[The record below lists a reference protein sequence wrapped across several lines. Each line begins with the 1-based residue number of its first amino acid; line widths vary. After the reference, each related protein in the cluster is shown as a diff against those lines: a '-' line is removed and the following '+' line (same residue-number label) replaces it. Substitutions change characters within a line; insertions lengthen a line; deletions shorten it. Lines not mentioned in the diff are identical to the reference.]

1 MHSISQG
8 FGSRSFAA
16 GKIIASLMAMS
27 IVGFGCAPL
36 DEDVTAEE
44 LDAEEQAAGT
54 TYKVG
59 PTRTYKTIGEVAS
72 KLAPGDVVEV
82 DGNATYSG
90 NIRIT
95 KGGTSTAKIT
105 IRGVRVNGKRPVL
118 QGGTN
123 TIEVN
128 ANHVV
133 LEGFDVTGGSARC
146 IFHHGHDVTIRDT
159 VVHDCAAHGILGADS
174 DSGSLTLE
182 YVEVYRCGSG
192 TQKHPIYIATD
203 ETAYPGA
210 VFRMQHS
217 YVHDAIG
224 GNAVKTRAE
233 RNEIYYNWIEG
244 GLYKE
249 LELIGPDGQDPDL
262 AREDSDVVGN
272 VFRKTHTQYAVR
284 VGGDGTG
291 DTNGRY
297 RFVNNTFL
305 LMQGSSAAIHL
316 FDGIESIELHNNIF
330 YRVGG
335 GTVQVLRDTEAKWA
349 TGSPLVKG
357 VNNAVPTGTTVPSGF
372 KGTLALSDSDFGF
385 ANVGQRDVTLRS
397 TSKLLNAGVSS
408 TSGIS
413 GREFPSPLAM
423 PLFHPPK
430 GAVAAYGGALQRTA
444 VGAVDIG
451 AFEFGS
457 GTTTSGTTTPTT
469 TTPTAPT
476 TTTPTEPTTP
486 APTSCSAVDAGEWVN
501 APLTTQWG
509 TFTATWDVTPSAS
522 NIDGVIGLSSGAA
535 DQWTELAAI
544 VIFDEQG
551 NVRVRNGSRYQAAT
565 TFPYSAGKT
574 YTVRMVVEPGSRLYS
589 VYIRPQNGTEVQLA
603 NRYAFRTEQASIRSI
618 NNWAMTQTVEGAGL
632 SACNFSIK

>member
-16 GKIIASLMAMS
+16 GKFIASLVAMS

-54 TYKVG
+54 TYQVG
-59 PTRTYKTIGEVAS
+59 PSRSYKTIGDVADRL
-72 KLAPGDVVEV
+72 KPGDVVEV

-95 KGGTSTAKIT
+95 KWGTPSAKIT
-105 IRGVRVNGKRPVL
+105 IRGKRVSGKRPVL
-118 QGGTN
+118 KGGTN
-123 TIEVN
+123 TIELN

-133 LEGFDVTGGSARC
+133 LEGFDVTGGTSRC
-146 IFHHGHDVTIRDT
+146 VFHHGHDVTIRDT
-159 VVHDCAAHGILGADS
+159 VVHDCPAHGILGADS

-182 YVEVYRCGSG
+182 YVEVYKCGLG
-192 TQKHPIYIATD
+192 TQKHPIYMATD

-217 YVHDAIG
+217 YVHDANG
-224 GNAVKTRAE
+224 GNAVKSRAE
-233 RNEIYYNWIEG
+233 RNEIYHNWIEG
-244 GLYKE
+244 GLYKD
-249 LELIGPDGQDPDL
+249 LELIGPDGQDPGL

-272 VFRKTHTQYAVR
+272 VFRKTHTQYVVR

-305 LMQGSSAAIHL
+305 LMAGSNAAIHL
-316 FDGIESIELHNNIF
+316 FDGIESIELHNNVF
-330 YRVGG
+330 HRVGG
-335 GTVQVLRDTEAKWA
+335 GSVQVFRDDASWT

-372 KGTLALSDSDFGF
+372 TGTLVVADPGF
-385 ANVGQRDVTLRS
+385 TSIANRDVSLLASSPLR
-397 TSKLLNAGVSS
+397 NAGVGQ

-413 GREFPSPLAM
+413 GRAFPSPLAM

-430 GAVAAYGGALQRTA
+430 GTIASLGGALRRTA

-457 GTTTSGTTTPTT
+457 GTT
-469 TTPTAPT
+469 APQPSEP
-476 TTTPTEPTTP
+476 TPTEPTPSEPSEPTTPGP
-486 APTSCSAVDAGEWVN
+486 APSCPTVDAGEWVN
-501 APLTTQWG
+501 TPLTTQWG
-509 TFTATWDVTPSAS
+509 TFTATWDVTPSAAK
-522 NIDGVIGLSSGAA
+522 IDGVVGLSSGAA

-551 NVRVRNGSRYQAAT
+551 NVRARNGSRYEAAKV
-565 TFPYSAGKT
+565 FPYSAGTT
-574 YTVRMVVEPGSRLYS
+574 YTVRMVVETASKRYS
-589 VYIRPQNGTEVQLA
+589 VFIKPQNGAEVQLA
-603 NRYAFRTEQASIRSI
+603 NRFAFRTEQAQIRSL
-618 NNWAMTQTVEGAGL
+618 NNWAITQTVGSASL
-632 SACNFSIK
+632 AACNFSMK

>member
-16 GKIIASLMAMS
+16 GKFIASLVAMS
-27 IVGFGCAPL
+27 IVGSGCAPL

-54 TYKVG
+54 TYQVG
-59 PTRTYKTIGEVAS
+59 PTRTYKTIGDVAGRL
-72 KLAPGDVVEV
+72 KPGDVVEV

-95 KGGTSTAKIT
+95 KWGTPTAKIT
-105 IRGVRVNGKRPVL
+105 IRGKRVSGKRPVL
-118 QGGTN
+118 KGGTN
-123 TIEVN
+123 TIELN

-133 LEGFDVTGGSARC
+133 IEGFDVTGGTSRC

-159 VVHDCAAHGILGADS
+159 VVHDCPAHGILGADG

-182 YVEVYRCGSG
+182 YVEVYKCGQG
-192 TQKHPIYIATD
+192 TQKHPIYMATD

-217 YVHDAIG
+217 YVHDANG
-224 GNAVKTRAE
+224 GNAVKSRAE

-244 GLYKE
+244 GLYKD
-249 LELIGPDGQDPDL
+249 LELIGPDGQDPGL

-272 VFRKTHTQYAVR
+272 VFRKTHTQYVVR

-305 LMQGSSAAIHL
+305 LMAGSSAAIHL
-316 FDGIESIELHNNIF
+316 FDGIESIELHNNVF
-330 YRVGG
+330 HRVGG
-335 GTVQVLRDTEAKWA
+335 GSVQVFRDDARWK
-349 TGSPLVKG
+349 TGSPLIKG

-372 KGTLALSDSDFGF
+372 TGTRIVSDPGF
-385 ANVGQRDVTLRS
+385 TSIANRDVSLLASSPLR
-397 TSKLLNAGVSS
+397 NAGVSQ

-413 GREFPSPLAM
+413 GRAFPSPLAL

-430 GAVAAYGGALQRTA
+430 GAIAAVGGALRRTS
-444 VGAVDIG
+444 VGAIDIG
-451 AFEFGS
+451 AFEYGS
-457 GTTTSGTTTPTT
+457 GTTQTPTQ
-469 TTPTAPT
+469 PAPT
-476 TTTPTEPTTP
+476 EPTEPTQPTTP
-486 APTSCSAVDAGEWVN
+486 APSCPSVDAGEWVN
-501 APLTTQWG
+501 TPLTTQWG

-522 NIDGVIGLSSGAA
+522 KIDGVVGLSSGAA
-535 DQWTELAAI
+535 DAWTELAAS

-551 NVRVRNGSRYQAAT
+551 NVRVRNGSRYQAT
-565 TFPYSAGKT
+565 TVFPYSAGTT
-574 YTVRMVVEPGSRLYS
+574 YTVRMVVETSSRRYS
-589 VYIRPQNGTEVQLA
+589 VFIRPRNGTEVQLA
-603 NRYAFRTEQASIRSI
+603 NGYAFRTEQAQIRSL
-618 NNWAMTQTVEGAGL
+618 NNWAMTQTVAAASL
-632 SACNFSIK
+632 SACNFSMK

>member
-16 GKIIASLMAMS
+16 GKFIASLVAMS
-27 IVGFGCAPL
+27 IVGSGCAPL

-54 TYKVG
+54 TYQVG
-59 PTRTYKTIGEVAS
+59 PTRTYKTIGDVAGRL
-72 KLAPGDVVEV
+72 KPGDVVEV

-95 KGGTSTAKIT
+95 KWGTPTAKIT
-105 IRGVRVNGKRPVL
+105 IRGKRVSGKRPVL
-118 QGGTN
+118 KGGTN
-123 TIEVN
+123 TIELN

-133 LEGFDVTGGSARC
+133 IEGFDVTGGTSRC

-159 VVHDCAAHGILGADS
+159 VVHDCPAHGILGADG

-182 YVEVYRCGSG
+182 YVEVYKCGQG
-192 TQKHPIYIATD
+192 TQKHPIYMATD

-217 YVHDAIG
+217 YVHDANG
-224 GNAVKTRAE
+224 GNAVKSRAE

-244 GLYKE
+244 GLYKD
-249 LELIGPDGQDPDL
+249 LELIGPDGQDPGL

-272 VFRKTHTQYAVR
+272 VFRKTHTQYVVR

-305 LMQGSSAAIHL
+305 LMAGSSAAIHL
-316 FDGIESIELHNNIF
+316 FDGIESIELHNNVF
-330 YRVGG
+330 HRVGG
-335 GTVQVLRDTEAKWA
+335 GSVQVFRDDARWK
-349 TGSPLVKG
+349 TGSPLIKG

-372 KGTLALSDSDFGF
+372 TGTRIVSDPGF
-385 ANVGQRDVTLRS
+385 TSIANRDVSLLASSPLR
-397 TSKLLNAGVSS
+397 NAGVSQ

-413 GREFPSPLAM
+413 GRAFPSPLAL

-430 GAVAAYGGALQRTA
+430 GAIAAVGGALRRTS
-444 VGAVDIG
+444 VGAIDIG
-451 AFEFGS
+451 AFEYGS
-457 GTTTSGTTTPTT
+457 GTTQTPTQ
-469 TTPTAPT
+469 PAPT
-476 TTTPTEPTTP
+476 EPTQPTTP
-486 APTSCSAVDAGEWVN
+486 APSCPSVDAGEWVN
-501 APLTTQWG
+501 TPLTTQWG

-522 NIDGVIGLSSGAA
+522 KIDGVVGLSSGAA
-535 DQWTELAAI
+535 DAWTELAAS

-551 NVRVRNGSRYQAAT
+551 NVRVRNGSRYQAT
-565 TFPYSAGKT
+565 TVFPYSAGTT
-574 YTVRMVVEPGSRLYS
+574 YTVRMVVETSSRRYS
-589 VYIRPQNGTEVQLA
+589 VFIRPRNGTEVQLA
-603 NRYAFRTEQASIRSI
+603 NGYAFRTEQAQIRSL
-618 NNWAMTQTVEGAGL
+618 NNWAMTQTVAAASL
-632 SACNFSIK
+632 SACNFSMK

>member
-16 GKIIASLMAMS
+16 GKFIASLVAMS

-44 LDAEEQAAGT
+44 LGAEEQAAGT
-54 TYKVG
+54 TYQVG
-59 PTRTYKTIGEVAS
+59 PSRSYKTLGDVADRL
-72 KLAPGDVVEV
+72 KPGDVVEV

-90 NIRIT
+90 NVRIT
-95 KGGTSTAKIT
+95 KWGTPSAKIT
-105 IRGVRVNGKRPVL
+105 IRGKRVSGKRPVL
-118 QGGTN
+118 KGGTN
-123 TIEVN
+123 TIELN

-133 LEGFDVTGGSARC
+133 LEGFDVTGGTSRC

-159 VVHDCAAHGILGADS
+159 VVHDCPAHGILGADS
-174 DSGSLTLE
+174 DSGSLTLD
-182 YVEVYRCGSG
+182 YVEVYKCGLG
-192 TQKHPIYIATD
+192 TQKHPIYMATD

-210 VFRMQHS
+210 VFRMQNS
-217 YVHDAIG
+217 YVHDANG
-224 GNAVKTRAE
+224 GNAVKSRAE

-244 GLYKE
+244 GLYKD
-249 LELIGPDGQDPDL
+249 LELIGPDGQDPEL

-272 VFRKTHTQYAVR
+272 VFRKTHTQYVVR

-305 LMQGSSAAIHL
+305 LMAGSNAAIHL
-316 FDGIESIELHNNIF
+316 FDGIESIELHNNVF
-330 YRVGG
+330 HRVGG
-335 GTVQVLRDTEAKWA
+335 GSVQVFRDDASWT

-372 KGTLALSDSDFGF
+372 TGTLIVADPGF
-385 ANVGQRDVTLRS
+385 TSVANRDVSLLASSPLR
-397 TSKLLNAGVSS
+397 NAGVGQ

-413 GREFPSPLAM
+413 GRAFPSPLAM

-430 GAVAAYGGALQRTA
+430 GTIAALGGALRRTA

-457 GTTTSGTTTPTT
+457 GTTAPQPSEP
-469 TTPTAPT
+469 APT
-476 TTTPTEPTTP
+476 EPTPSEPTEPTTP
-486 APTSCSAVDAGEWVN
+486 APAPSCPTVDAGEWVN
-501 APLTTQWG
+501 TPLTTQWG

-522 NIDGVIGLSSGAA
+522 RIDGVVGLSSGAA

-551 NVRVRNGSRYQAAT
+551 NVRARNGSRYEAARV
-565 TFPYSAGKT
+565 FPYSAGTT
-574 YTVRMVVEPGSRLYS
+574 YTVRMVVETASKRYS
-589 VYIRPQNGTEVQLA
+589 VFIKPKNGTEVQLA
-603 NRYAFRTEQASIRSI
+603 NRFAFRTEQAQIRSL
-618 NNWAMTQTVEGAGL
+618 NNWAITQTVGSASL
-632 SACNFSIK
+632 SACNFSMR

>member
-16 GKIIASLMAMS
+16 GKFIASLLAMS
-27 IVGFGCAPL
+27 VVGSGCAPL

-44 LDAEEQAAGT
+44 LGAEEQAAGT
-54 TYKVG
+54 TFLVG
-59 PTRTYKTIGEVAS
+59 PTRTYKTISDVVGQL
-72 KLAPGDVVEV
+72 KPGDIVEV

-95 KGGTSTAKIT
+95 KGGTPTAKIT
-105 IRGVRVNGKRPVL
+105 IRGKRVSGKRPVL
-118 QGGTN
+118 KGGTN
-123 TIEVN
+123 TIELN

-133 LEGFDVTGGSARC
+133 LEGFDVTGGTSRC
-146 IFHHGHDVTIRDT
+146 VFHHGHDVTIRDT
-159 VVHDCAAHGILGADS
+159 VVHDCPAHGILGADS

-182 YVEVYRCGSG
+182 YVEVYKCGNG
-192 TQKHPIYIATD
+192 TQKHPIYMATD
-203 ETAYPGA
+203 ESAYPGA

-217 YVHDAIG
+217 YVHDANG
-224 GNAVKTRAE
+224 GNAVKSRAE

-244 GLYKE
+244 GLYKD
-249 LELIGPDGQDPDL
+249 LELIGPDGQDPGL

-272 VFRKTHTQYAVR
+272 VFRKTHTQYVVR

-291 DTNGRY
+291 DTKGRY

-305 LMQGSSAAIHL
+305 LMQGSNAAIHL
-316 FDGIESIELHNNIF
+316 FDGIESIELHNNVF
-330 YRVGG
+330 HRVGG
-335 GTVQVLRDTEAKWA
+335 GSVQVFRDDAKWV
-349 TGSPLVKG
+349 TGSPVIKG

-372 KGTLALSDSDFGF
+372 AGTLIVADPGF
-385 ANVGQRDVTLRS
+385 TSVANRDVTLLQSSPLR
-397 TSKLLNAGVSS
+397 NAGVSQ

-413 GREFPSPLAM
+413 GRSFPSPLAM

-430 GAVAAYGGALQRTA
+430 GAIAAVGGALRRTA

-457 GTTTSGTTTPTT
+457 GTTTTPSEPAPTEPTPTE
-469 TTPTAPT
+469 P
-476 TTTPTEPTTP
+476 TPTEPTTP
-486 APTSCSAVDAGEWVN
+486 TPAPSCPSVDAGEWVN
-501 APLTTQWG
+501 TPLTTQWG

-522 NIDGVIGLSSGAA
+522 KIDGVVGLSSGAA

-551 NVRVRNGSRYQAAT
+551 NIRVRNGSRYEAAT
-565 TFPYSAGKT
+565 VYPYSAGTT
-574 YTVRMVVEPGSRLYS
+574 YTVRMVVETSSRRYS
-589 VYIRPQNGTEVQLA
+589 VYVKPKNGSEVQLA
-603 NRYAFRTEQASIRSI
+603 NRYAFRTEQAQIRSL
-618 NNWAMTQTVEGAGL
+618 NNWAMTQTVGSASL
-632 SACNFSIK
+632 SACNFSMK